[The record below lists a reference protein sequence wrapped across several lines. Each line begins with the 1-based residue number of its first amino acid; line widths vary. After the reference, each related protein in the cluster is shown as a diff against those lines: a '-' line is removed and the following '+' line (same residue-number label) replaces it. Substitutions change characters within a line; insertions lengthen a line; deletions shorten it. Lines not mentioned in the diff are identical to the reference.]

1 MVIPSPRQKR
11 RARIEIIPLIDI
23 IFFLLATFMM
33 VSLSMI
39 HNQGLRVRIPNAG
52 SGQPQIRDDAVTIT
66 VLENGSYAWNKD
78 AINPSELIARMTQ
91 LKATRPDAM
100 VVINGDSRAP
110 LQSVVTIFDAAQKVG
125 LAKVIFQ
132 TQRTPKPQ

>member
-39 HNQGLRVRIPNAG
+39 QNKGLTVCLPVAG
-52 SGQPQIRDDAVTIT
+52 TSAPQDRNDTVTIT
-66 VLENGSYAWNKD
+66 VTETGNYAWNKES
-78 AINPSELIARMTQ
+78 IPPSELSARLAQ
-91 LKATRPDAM
+91 LKITQPDAKLI
-100 VVINGDSRAP
+100 INGDNHAQ
-110 LQSVVTIFDAAQKVG
+110 LQNVVAILDEARKAG
-125 LAKVIFQ
+125 LAKVIIQ
-132 TQRTPKPQ
+132 TQSQP

>member
-39 HNQGLRVRIPNAG
+39 KNQGLSVHLPAAS
-52 SGQPQIRDDAVTIT
+52 SGLPQDRNDVVTISIS
-66 VLENGSYAWNKD
+66 EAGNYAWNKE
-78 AINPSELIARMTQ
+78 AFNPSELPARLRQ
-91 LKATRPDAM
+91 LKAAQPEAK
-100 VVINGDSRAP
+100 VIINGDNHAQ
-110 LQSVVTIFDAAQKVG
+110 LQSVVTVLDEAQKAG
-125 LAKVIFQ
+125 LTKVVIQ
-132 TQRTPKPQ
+132 TTPKP

>member
-39 HNQGLRVRIPNAG
+39 KNQGLSVHLPVAG
-52 SGQPQIRDDAVTIT
+52 SGTPQDRNNLVTIS
-66 VLENGSYAWNKD
+66 VSENGSYGWNKKTID
-78 AINPSELIARMTQ
+78 PSELAARLVR
-91 LKATRPDAM
+91 LKADQPEAK
-100 VVINGDSRAP
+100 VIINGDNRVQ
-110 LQSVVTIFDAAQKVG
+110 LQSVVTILDEARKAG
-125 LAKVIFQ
+125 LAKVVIQ
-132 TQRTPKPQ
+132 TTPKP

>member
-39 HNQGLRVRIPNAG
+39 KNQGLSVHLPVAG
-52 SGQPQIRDDAVTIT
+52 SASPQDQNDVVIIT
-66 VLENGSYAWNKD
+66 VSENGSYAWNKEAFD
-78 AINPSELIARMTQ
+78 SSELASRLAQ
-91 LKATRPDAM
+91 LKATQPEAKLI
-100 VVINGDSRAP
+100 INGDNHSQ
-110 LQSVVTIFDAAQKVG
+110 LQSVVTILDEARKVG
-125 LAKVIFQ
+125 LARVVI
-132 TQRTPKPQ
+132 RTAPKP